1 MLNSSGLTICIRYR
15 PCFTV
20 LRITI
25 EQNSCVIVK
34 LYANFGGIDDLSK
47 LGKEIYLISK
57 TVRFLAHPVYSTM
70 KTEDAEALGR
80 QRAKPSK
87 IKAGYS

>member
-1 MLNSSGLTICIRYR
+1 LFYSTSNK
-15 PCFTV
+15 
-20 LRITI
+20 I

-70 KTEDAEALGR
+70 KTEDAESLGR

-87 IKAGYS
+87 IKAGYSWQTCKNCLYLCAPL